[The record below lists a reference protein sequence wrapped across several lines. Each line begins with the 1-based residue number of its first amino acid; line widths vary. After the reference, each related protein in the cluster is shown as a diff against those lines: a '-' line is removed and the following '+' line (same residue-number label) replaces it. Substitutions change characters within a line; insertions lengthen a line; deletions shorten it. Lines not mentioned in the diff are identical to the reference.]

1 MVFSSVPSFL
11 DPPINWPQS
20 ANSNNNPNHPHHL
33 QLQESGSLVSGH
45 QVFSHHFPTNPNP
58 DHRHVDTAAASTVDP
73 ANLNGS
79 AAERARLAKN
89 PQPPEGALKCPR
101 CDSANTKFCYFNNY
115 NLTQP
120 RHFCKA
126 CRRYWTRGGA
136 LRNVPVGGGCRRN
149 KKGKTGNSKSSSS
162 SQNKQ
167 STSMVNAPSPTTT
180 SNVQLQTNSQFPFL
194 PTLQNLT
201 QLGGIGLNLAA
212 INGNN
217 GGNGNT
223 SSSFLSELG
232 FFHGANSSGPV
243 MGNNNSNNNENNIMT
258 SLGSASHFALF
269 DRTMGLYSFPNE
281 GNMGNNMGLS
291 SSSASRVS
299 QAAPVKKE
307 EAHLGNI
314 SRPVS
319 GLTSPGNQSNQYWTG
334 LGLPGSSNDH
344 HHQHLM

>member
-1 MVFSSVPSFL
+1 M
-11 DPPINWPQS
+11 S
-20 ANSNNNPNHPHHL
+20 ANSNNHPNHPHHL
-33 QLQESGSLVSGH
+33 QRQESGNLVSGH
-45 QVFSHHFPTNPNP
+45 QVLSNHFPQNPNP
-58 DHRHVDTAAASTVDP
+58 NHHVNTTSAATVDP
-73 ANLNGS
+73 ANINGS
-79 AAERARLAKN
+79 VAERARLAKN
-89 PQPPEGALKCPR
+89 SQPPEGVLKCPR

-162 SQNKQ
+162 QNKQ

-217 GGNGNT
+217 GGNGN
-223 SSSFLSELG
+223 FLNELG
-232 FFHGANSSGPV
+232 LFHGANTTGPV
-243 MGNNNSNNNENNIMT
+243 MANNNNENNIMT
-258 SLGSASHFALF
+258 SLGSASHFAMF
-269 DRTMGLYSFPNE
+269 DRTMGLYSLPNE
-281 GNMGNNMGLS
+281 GYMGNNMGLS
-291 SSSASRVS
+291 SSSASRVT
-299 QAAPVKKE
+299 QTAPVKME
-307 EAHLGNI
+307 ETHLGNII

-319 GLTSPGNQSNQYWTG
+319 GLTSLGNQSNQYWTG
-334 LGLPGSSNDH
+334 LGLPGSSSNDH
-344 HHQHLM
+344 QQHLM